1 MKTSSTCSAFTPAR
15 SSEHLELL
23 DELEP
28 PHVVVGVDALTAIQ
42 ALHRFEEAPL
52 LVVAD
57 CPLGHPDLRGQLPD
71 PVTRRRRRRHVRQ
84 FTSTGS
90 LPRKSSRQAFAE
102 PRGDVVE
109 RLALGGSAVV
119 GRELDPE
126 AVSLPPRDH
135 VEVRVEDLL
144 AGRRSVREVEVDGFA
159 AQSGDAEARGDAA
172 RERPHRDGGDLVHL
186 ADRRGVLSWD
196 HDGVALVDR
205 MDVEERDRVASLR
218 DEPRLLVA
226 FDDPAEDASGV
237 LGHVASSLM
246 AFASAC
252 APRAASAIDANSR
265 GVCDPPVERTKIMP
279 VGTPESAG
287 FCASWPA
294 PLTRRG
300 ASTPTLLVARFRT
313 SRIFGSSGV
322 TGTRAR
328 SSTDAS
334 TPRAPAMAVRD

>member
-1 MKTSSTCSAFTPAR
+1 M
-15 SSEHLELL
+15 
-23 DELEP
+23 
-28 PHVVVGVDALTAIQ
+28 
-42 ALHRFEEAPL
+42 
-52 LVVAD
+52 
-57 CPLGHPDLRGQLPD
+57 
-71 PVTRRRRRRHVRQ
+71 
-84 FTSTGS
+84 
-90 LPRKSSRQAFAE
+90 
-102 PRGDVVE
+102 
-109 RLALGGSAVV
+109 GG
-119 GRELDPE
+119 ELDPE
-126 AVSLPPRDH
+126 AIALPPRDH
-135 VEVRVEDLL
+135 VEVRVKDLL
-144 AGRRSVREVEVDGFA
+144 AGRRAVRQEEVDGLA
-159 AQSGDAEARGDAA
+159 AQAGDAEASSAPA
-172 RERPHRDGGDLVHL
+172 RERPHRDGRDLIDL
-186 ADRRGVLSWD
+186 PDRGGVLPRD
-196 HDGVALVDR
+196 HEGVALVDR
-205 MDVEERDRVASLR
+205 MQVEECDRVASLR
-218 DEPRLLVA
+218 DEARLLVA

-334 TPRAPAMAVRD
+334 TPRALAMAVTASSTSRTRPS